1 MQCDFC
7 LRSKA
12 SNPFTSEKG
21 GTNFQNST
29 LVRHQEC
36 KSHMD
41 SVLKLKVR
49 SQFHSACQNAKQR
62 FYEEGNEEMQNYVKQ
77 LRTVYLM
84 EKRDIAAD
92 VFTDFTHLQVLNGAR
107 CDSYYKRLQVM
118 VFEELIDTVLEKE
131 FLSKINSSDYL
142 GIMVDETCD
151 ITVEKSWLCM
161 SNFWSMVK

>member
-1 MQCDFC
+1 
-7 LRSKA
+7 
-12 SNPFTSEKG
+12 
-21 GTNFQNST
+21 
-29 LVRHQEC
+29 
-36 KSHMD
+36 
-41 SVLKLKVR
+41 
-49 SQFHSACQNAKQR
+49 
-62 FYEEGNEEMQNYVKQ
+62 MQNYVKQ